1 MVLMPENL
9 EHHLHYLSKISTM
22 KNILIN
28 LSLVIF
34 ALWYSTVCAQNN
46 WPKEIQLDNGGKI
59 IIYQPQPESFNGNSF
74 SARSAVSIATSRNVD
89 QTFGSIWFDAV
100 LEVDND
106 SRYGTIESLKIKEAK
121 FPAIKDYSQLQEYS
135 TIIQNDVPRWKMKLS
150 IAELN
155 SSVKQTQQLNDPN
168 LKNDAPNIIYRDKP
182 TTLIIID
189 GVPKLQLD
197 KQYDMQKVVNSP
209 STIVLNP
216 DDNLYYLYGG
226 GLWYSSKSIL
236 TGWGYIPN
244 LPIRIQQLNNQ
255 IQQQISKEGG
265 NNEPNKPSTPTE
277 ILVSTSPAEL
287 IQTEGVPTYQ
297 TVEGT
302 NLLYVDNSLNDI
314 FKDINTQQNYILI
327 SGRWYTSTSLNFG
340 WTYVPANELPAD
352 FAKIPEGTEKDGVL
366 SSVAG
371 TGAAKE
377 ALMDAQIPQTAKIDR
392 RTATTNVNYDGSPI
406 FNPINGTNLLVAENS
421 NITVVKSNL
430 NGMYYA
436 VDNGVWYISNRYD
449 GPWQVSIER
458 PSDVNNIPAD
468 NIAYNVKYVNV
479 YDYNAD
485 YVYAGYTP
493 GYLGCFVYG
502 PTVVWGTGWHYHS
515 WYRHHYFA
523 RPHTWGF
530 GMTYNP
536 WTGWSIGYESGY
548 GLGGSYYDYNPHA
561 HGWFGPRTYHPSY
574 RSWGYNG
581 GYYGRRDVEINHP
594 RINYGRPSNYSVNY
608 PGRVNNHQF
617 YEVNNHNGN
626 LYHHVQGATTSDINH
641 NLVHW
646 NSSGSTSN
654 QNGINKGGD
663 VVYPQISNHS
673 NNVYGRPITKPSPTS
688 PNYQGNNHSQSNIGT
703 NAVDNGFGKPIQQG
717 VSSPNNI
724 GRPRNNEGTNMN
736 HNGFGRPI
744 TQPEA
749 SVPNNVSTPQSN
761 SGATNVDNS
770 ISKPK
775 PQEGSSPS
783 NIGRPRNNE
792 GTNINH
798 NGFGRPITQPE
809 ASTPNNISSTPNIP
823 KSETQPTN
831 HVFGRPQSN
840 PNIDRPLARPITR
853 ENNGWR
859 PSTQAPAKTEPAA
872 APSRVKPEPRRTK
885 NEADKVDFNRR

>member
-1 MVLMPENL
+1 
-9 EHHLHYLSKISTM
+9 M
-22 KNILIN
+22 KKILIN
-28 LSLVIF
+28 FSLIILT
-34 ALWYSTVCAQNN
+34 LWYSAVCAQNN

-59 IIYQPQPESFNGNSF
+59 VIYQPQPESFSGNTF

-89 QTFGSIWFDAV
+89 QTFGSIWFDAD
-100 LEVDND
+100 LKSDNN
-106 SRYGTIESLKIKEAK
+106 SRFVTIESMKIKEAK
-121 FPAIKDYSQLQEYS
+121 FPAIKDFLQLQEY
-135 TIIQNDVPRWKMKLS
+135 TTTIQNDVPRWGMQLS
-150 IAELN
+150 IEELKA
-155 SSVKQTQQLNDPN
+155 SVKQTQQLNDPN

-189 GVPKLQLD
+189 GSPKLQLD
-197 KQYDMQKVVNSP
+197 KQSNMQKVVNTP
-209 STIVLNP
+209 STIVLNQ

-226 GLWYSSKSIL
+226 GHWYSSRSIL
-236 TGWGYIPN
+236 SGWEYIPN

-255 IQQQISKEGG
+255 IQQQISKDG
-265 NNEPNKPSTPTE
+265 NNNDPNKPSTPTE

-340 WTYVPANELPAD
+340 WTYVPANELPTD

-371 TGAAKE
+371 TSAAKE
-377 ALMDAQIPQTAKIDR
+377 ALMDAEIPQTAKIDR
-392 RTATTNVNYDGSPI
+392 RTATTTVIYDGSPI

-479 YDYNAD
+479 YDYNSD
-485 YVYAGYTP
+485 YVYSGYTP
-493 GYLGCFVYG
+493 GYLGCYVYG

-515 WYRHHYFA
+515 WYRKHYYA
-523 RPHTWGF
+523 RPYTWGF

-548 GLGGSYYDYNPHA
+548 GLGWSYYDYNPHA
-561 HGWFGPRTYHPSY
+561 HGWFGPRAYHPSY

-581 GYYGRRDVEINHP
+581 GYYGRREVEINRP

-608 PGRVNNHQF
+608 PGRVNNHQSF
-617 YEVNNHNGN
+617 EVNNHNGN
-626 LYHHVQGATTSDINH
+626 LYHHVHGATTSDINH
-641 NLVHW
+641 NVGHW
-646 NSSGSTSN
+646 NASSPISN
-654 QNGINKGGD
+654 HNGINKGGD
-663 VVYPQISNHS
+663 VVYPQINNHS
-673 NNVYGRPITKPSPTS
+673 NNVYGRPITRPNPTA
-688 PNYQGNNHSQSNIGT
+688 PNNQGNNNHLQNNNGT
-703 NAVDNGFGKPIQQG
+703 NAADNGFGKHNQQG
-717 VSSPNNI
+717 SSSSNDI

-749 SVPNNVSTPQSN
+749 SGSNNVSTPQN
-761 SGATNVDNS
+761 NNGVTNVDNS

-775 PQEGSSPS
+775 PQDGSSPS
-783 NIGRPRNNE
+783 NIGRPRNND
-792 GTNINH
+792 GNNINH
-798 NGFGRPITQPE
+798 NGFGRPFTQPE
-809 ASTPNNISSTPNIP
+809 ATAPNNVSTPQNNTSGTQNVP
-823 KSETQPTN
+823 KAESQPAN

-840 PNIDRPLARPITR
+840 PNNDRPLARPITR
-853 ENNGWR
+853 ENNSWR
-859 PSTQAPAKTEPAA
+859 PSTQAPSKTEPAA
-872 APSRVKPEPRRTK
+872 APSRVQPEPRREGDK
-885 NEADKVDFNRR
+885 ADFKRR